1 MGLSRLAEA
10 GRQIIAQR
18 HGPKMNDQDRM
29 QQALEANRDY
39 IMSADAWER
48 DGWVQGAAAAAQQA
62 DLEAIAADR
71 ADQQKELG
79 RRIVAMDPLGQA
91 RDVIERAQAAGLRA
105 QQDALDQA
113 RWADA
118 VGTPPVVTPATDPV
132 QYPGPDTRRA
142 LLEIQAAE
150 ALMGGDRTRYEG
162 TPAGP
167 ALPIGVDDIARASGE
182 AAARESLGRGRDRM
196 VRHTNTMY
204 GAPVPMVDEQG
215 AVLDP
220 GVYVPAAAR
229 EGGWVD
235 RQQGRMMR
243 SEQRALEAM
252 YDPQRYARQVAPYLG
267 IDPMLAEGLYPSDPV
282 AQVRDFNADQSLTNI
297 LMTGDVDGLTAGQR
311 QMQSELEGWNVE
323 QDYLDAGAA
332 RDLYSSPVVSTVSEA
347 TDLPLAT
354 IADVAGDPLWG
365 EYQTAVAT
373 VAETMPDATW
383 TDVEAQIE
391 ADGLPLPTGKTRNVL
406 ARYLTASKVPDADV
420 AG

>member
-1 MGLSRLAEA
+1 MEPLSRLAEA
-10 GRQIIAQR
+10 GRQILAQR

-71 ADQQKELG
+71 AEQQKELG
-79 RRIVAMDPLGQA
+79 RRIVAMDPLGQTREA
-91 RDVIERAQAAGLRA
+91 IERATAAGERARQAEFDRQAWQAAITTPTGAGMSDADKLDAMVADFAAENDRA
-105 QQDALDQA
+105 EGGGGGGPNAL
-113 RWADA
+113 
-118 VGTPPVVTPATDPV
+118 T
-132 QYPGPDTRRA
+132 RA
-142 LLEIQAAE
+142 LSPDRLAGMAAE
-150 ALMGGDRTRYEG
+150 E
-162 TPAGP
+162 
-167 ALPIGVDDIARASGE
+167 
-182 AAARESLGRGRDRM
+182 AARESLARSQDRA

-204 GAPVPMVDEQG
+204 GTPVPMVDEQG

-354 IADVAGDPLWG
+354 VADVAGDPLWG
-365 EYQTAVAT
+365 DYQSAVAT
-373 VAETMPDATW
+373 VALAMPDATW
-383 TDVEAQIE
+383 TDVETE
-391 ADGLPLPTGKTRNVL
+391 MESLGLPLPTGKTKQVL
-406 ARYLTASKVPDADV
+406 AKYLTASKVPDADV